1 MNDRYRGYRLPCLF
15 IVVCLSATMI
25 VTPTLAAQLGDIPE
39 TDEFSAG
46 LRAIAAMDPDEK
58 IRNPDY
64 LARQFLTPAFWFW
77 SPLSED
83 FEKSQKFIKFYRM
96 GAYYTSN
103 ACTKHIDAILQESSG
118 RGLKQVVNIGAGLD
132 SRAYRFREKM
142 PTVRFFEVDLPVT
155 VARKKELVGAALGL
169 LPKNVAYV
177 SVDYR
182 SREIGGALRQA
193 GYDEKGKTLFV
204 WEGVTPYIDAA
215 SVDRILKFIADHA
228 APGSEL
234 VFDYIPDDVTRGD
247 YQKYPGARFGAVRMI
262 ALGHPWKFG
271 IARDKAGEFA
281 DSHGFSVVSD
291 LGADDLAQRYLV
303 RSDGTIDGKPTAFV
317 RIMHA
322 VVNE

>member
-1 MNDRYRGYRLPCLF
+1 MNDRYRWYLLPCLF
-15 IVVCLSATMI
+15 IVVCLLTALT
-25 VTPTLAAQLGDIPE
+25 VTPTIAAQLGDIPE

-64 LARQFLTPAFWFW
+64 LARQFLTPTFWFW
-77 SPLSED
+77 SSLDED
-83 FEKSQKFIKFYRM
+83 YEKSKKLIQVYRI

-103 ACTKHIDAILQESSG
+103 ACTKHIDAILKASAG
-118 RGLKQVVNIGAGLD
+118 RDLKQVVNIGAGLD
-132 SRAYRFREKM
+132 SRAYRFREQM
-142 PTVRFFEVDLPVT
+142 PAIRFFEVDMPVS
-155 VARKKELVGAALGL
+155 VARKKELVGAALGQ

-177 SVDYR
+177 PVDYR
-182 SREIGGALRQA
+182 SREIGGALRRA

-247 YQKYPGARFGAVRMI
+247 YQKYPRARFGAVRMI

-271 IARDKAGEFA
+271 IALDKAGEFA

-303 RSDGTIDGKPTAFV
+303 RSDGTIDGKPTDFV

-322 VVNE
+322 VVKK

>member
-1 MNDRYRGYRLPCLF
+1 MNDRYRGYLFPCLF
-15 IVVCLSATMI
+15 IIACSLTTLT
-25 VTPTLAAQLGDIPE
+25 VTPAIAAQLGDIPV
-39 TDEFSAG
+39 TAEFSAG

-64 LARQFLTPAFWFW
+64 IARQFLTPAFWFW

-83 FEKSQKFIKFYRM
+83 FEKSKELINFYRM
-96 GAYYTSN
+96 GGYYTSN
-103 ACTKHIDAILQESSG
+103 ACTKHIDAILKASSG

-132 SRAYRFREKM
+132 SRPYRFQEQM
-142 PTVRFFEVDLPVT
+142 PAIRFFEVDMPAT
-155 VARKKELVGAALGL
+155 VARKKELVGAAFGQ
-169 LPKNVAYV
+169 LPENVAYV
-177 SVDYR
+177 PVDYR
-182 SREIGGALRQA
+182 SREIGRALRQA

-215 SVDRILKFIADHA
+215 SVDRTLQFIADHA
-228 APGSEL
+228 TPGSEL

-247 YQKYPGARFGAVRMI
+247 YQKYPGARFQAVRMTG
-262 ALGHPWKFG
+262 LGHPWKFG
-271 IARDKAGEFA
+271 IAQDKAGEFA
-281 DSHGFSVVSD
+281 DSHGFSVISD